1 MSLYVVGSRSG
12 IAVTQTDL
20 ENIVS
25 LNNQIERLGAM
36 RDRLAESVLR
46 RMNAGAEVECGP
58 RTAERDDEYRGPV
71 RTQRLVV
78 R

>member
-1 MSLYVVGSRSG
+1 VVGGRAG
-12 IAVTQTDL
+12 ITVTQTDL

-25 LNNQIERLGAM
+25 LNNQITRLGEM

-46 RMNAGAEVECGP
+46 RLNAGADVEAGP
-58 RTAERDDEYRGPV
+58 RTADRQDAYSGPV

>member
-1 MSLYVVGSRSG
+1 VSLFVVGGRAG
-12 IAVTQTDL
+12 ITVTQTDL

-25 LNNQIERLGAM
+25 LNNQIMRLGEM

-46 RMNAGAEVECGP
+46 RLNAGAVVEPGP
-58 RTAERDDEYRGPV
+58 RTADRQDEYRGPV
-71 RTQRLVV
+71 RTQKLIV